1 MDDTTAPATTIVV
14 EVDNSGVISAIGDL
28 QWEVSSLRSE
38 AESRQAVLESM
49 IVESQDK
56 QDRLIDSS
64 DSQAVGTLIFIGI
77 VLSLC
82 ITVFLFRK

>member
-1 MDDTTAPATTIVV
+1 MDETTAPATTIVV

-28 QWEVSSLRSE
+28 QGEVSSLRSE

-77 VLSLC
+77 ILSLC

>member
-1 MDDTTAPATTIVV
+1 MDESTAAATTIVV

-28 QWEVSSLRSE
+28 HGEVASLRLE

-49 IVESQDK
+49 IVDSQVK

-82 ITVFLFRK
+82 ITFFLFRK

>member
-1 MDDTTAPATTIVV
+1 MDETTAPATTIVV

-28 QWEVSSLRSE
+28 HGEVSSLRSE

-49 IVESQDK
+49 ILECQDK
-56 QDRLIDSS
+56 QERLIDSS

-77 VLSLC
+77 ILSLC